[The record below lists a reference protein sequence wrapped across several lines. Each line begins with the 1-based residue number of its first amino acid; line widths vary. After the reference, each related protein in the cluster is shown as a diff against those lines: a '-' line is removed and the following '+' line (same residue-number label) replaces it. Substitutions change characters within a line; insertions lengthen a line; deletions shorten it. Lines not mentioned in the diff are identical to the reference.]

1 MPTVSLRPVRRGED
15 EFGTGLER
23 GAKDFP
29 VSTDDP
35 ETESDGGFVHFR
47 FSTS

>member
-1 MPTVSLRPVRRGED
+1 MPTVPLRPVRRGED
-15 EFGTGLER
+15 ESGAGLER